1 MVSVDGTRSPRY
13 ATAVPAPLG
22 KVPTKMMPQIQ
33 VFGRDDS
40 PATRAALRFFRERRV
55 AVHYVDLK
63 KRHMAPTELRRFTQ
77 RLGARALLD
86 DGSKAFR
93 EAGLGY
99 LSMGDAEIV
108 ERLAADSRLIRLPL
122 VRHDDDLT
130 AGPSESTWAGWLSPR
145 AGATAA
151 R

>member
-1 MVSVDGTRSPRY
+1 M
-13 ATAVPAPLG
+13 PAPLG
-22 KVPTKMMPQIQ
+22 KVPTKKMPQVQ

-55 AVHYVDLK
+55 AVHYVDLR
-63 KRHMAPTELRRFTQ
+63 KRPMAATELRRFTE

-86 DGSKAFR
+86 EHSKAFR

-99 LSMGDAEIV
+99 LSMGDGDIV
-108 ERLAADSRLIRLPL
+108 ERLARDSRLIRLPL
-122 VRHDDDLT
+122 VRHGNEVT
-130 AGPSESTWAGWLSPR
+130 AGPSESTWTTWLNPR
-145 AGATAA
+145 AGATAT

>member
-1 MVSVDGTRSPRY
+1 MSVDGTRSSRY

-22 KVPTKMMPQIQ
+22 KVPTRKMPQIQ

-40 PATRAALRFFRERRV
+40 PATRAALRFFRERRI

-63 KRHMAPTELRRFTQ
+63 KRPIAPAELRRFTD

-86 DGSKAFR
+86 DTSKAFR
-93 EAGLGY
+93 DAGLGY

-108 ERLAADSRLIRLPL
+108 ERLGRDMRLIRLPL
-122 VRHDDDLT
+122 VRHDIAVT
-130 AGPSESTWAGWLSPR
+130 AGPAETTWSGWLS
-145 AGATAA
+145 AGGATAA